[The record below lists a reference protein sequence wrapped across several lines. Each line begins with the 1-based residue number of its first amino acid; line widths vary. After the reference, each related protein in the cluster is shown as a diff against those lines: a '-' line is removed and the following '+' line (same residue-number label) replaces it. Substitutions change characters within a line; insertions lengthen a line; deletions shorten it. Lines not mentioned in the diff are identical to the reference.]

1 MNPELFAQH
10 LERRRR
16 FLRQATAGLAL
27 APTASFVRA
36 AVAPPSGPFTHGIAS
51 GDPLSDRVILWT
63 RVDPS
68 LGARVTVLWDVAL
81 DAGFT
86 TFVRRGRA
94 VTTASTDYTVK
105 VDVIGLPA
113 NTVLFYRFRVGS
125 TFSESGKTRTLP
137 VGPTTQVKLAVF
149 SCSNYP
155 AGYFHAYAEAA
166 RESDLNAA
174 IHVGDYIYEYAA
186 NGYASADAA
195 ALGRESVPTTEILS
209 LADYRLRHAQYRS
222 DPDLQTLTANVP
234 LIAVW
239 DDHEL
244 ANNTWREGAESHTPA
259 SEGPFAARKAA
270 ALQAYHEWMPI
281 RTPDLNRLDRIFRS
295 FSFGD
300 LVDLHMLDT
309 RLIGRD
315 LQLSYSNYNF
325 ATPQGNAQ
333 FQADISN
340 PQRQLLGAEQFNWLA
355 QRMQATSG
363 RWTMLGQQVLMGR
376 MNVPAPLVL
385 FQISFGNYV
394 QLLQLA
400 QTNPS
405 ALTPQQVAI
414 LNAPSIP
421 YNLDAWDGYPVQREQ
436 VLGLARALGK
446 NLVVLA
452 GDTHNAW
459 ANDLLDFQG
468 NRVGVEF
475 ATHSVSSPG
484 FEEFFP
490 NENPLA
496 VAGGLA
502 QIIGPLVWANTQNR
516 GYMLVTATANECR
529 ADWKFVSTVKSES
542 YTMLPMQSFR
552 TLPGLRQVLPV

>member
-1 MNPELFAQH
+1 
-10 LERRRR
+10 
-16 FLRQATAGLAL
+16 
-27 APTASFVRA
+27 
-36 AVAPPSGPFTHGIAS
+36 
-51 GDPLSDRVILWT
+51 
-63 RVDPS
+63 
-68 LGARVTVLWDVAL
+68 
-81 DAGFT
+81 
-86 TFVRRGRA
+86 
-94 VTTASTDYTVK
+94 
-105 VDVIGLPA
+105 
-113 NTVLFYRFRVGS
+113 
-125 TFSESGKTRTLP
+125 
-137 VGPTTQVKLAVF
+137 
-149 SCSNYP
+149 
-155 AGYFHAYAEAA
+155 
-166 RESDLNAA
+166 
-174 IHVGDYIYEYAA
+174 
-186 NGYASADAA
+186 
-195 ALGRESVPTTEILS
+195 
-209 LADYRLRHAQYRS
+209 
-222 DPDLQTLTANVP
+222 
-234 LIAVW
+234 
-239 DDHEL
+239 
-244 ANNTWREGAESHTPA
+244 
-259 SEGPFAARKAA
+259 
-270 ALQAYHEWMPI
+270 
-281 RTPDLNRLDRIFRS
+281 
-295 FSFGD
+295 
-300 LVDLHMLDT
+300 
-309 RLIGRD
+309 
-315 LQLSYSNYNF
+315 
-325 ATPQGNAQ
+325 
-333 FQADISN
+333 
-340 PQRQLLGAEQFNWLA
+340 
-355 QRMQATSG
+355 
-363 RWTMLGQQVLMGR
+363 MLGQQVLMGR

-529 ADWKFVSTVKSES
+529 ADWKFVSTVKSEN
-542 YTMLPMQSFR
+542 YTMLPSQSYR